1 MGSAFYRVHPV
12 RGQSAT
18 SGGLPAPATCGGCSR
33 LQASDGAPPD
43 HPRIWQVAVR
53 SCHPSRIAA
62 VPLLCAAIVAGV
74 RLAAT
79 MLPTTCCAFLRRPI
93 RRSNG
98 TARFRGSEQGAW
110 LRPIRRD
117 QALPAADAFRSHAPL
132 RTVRHDAARLASTSG
147 LKASV
152 SDPGRVLGACL
163 SNRKSPSRGE

>member
-1 MGSAFYRVHPV
+1 MILIRNHRLSRPGRKEIPRWVLPFTEYIRLPV
-12 RGQSAT
+12 SPP
-18 SGGLPAPATCGGCSR
+18 LPAASRHPPPAVGCSR

-43 HPRIWQVAVR
+43 HPRIWQVAIR
-53 SCHPSRIAA
+53 SCHPSRIVA

-98 TARFRGSEQGAW
+98 TPRFRGSEQGAW

-117 QALPAADAFRSHAPL
+117 QALPAADAFR
-132 RTVRHDAARLASTSG
+132 
-147 LKASV
+147 
-152 SDPGRVLGACL
+152 
-163 SNRKSPSRGE
+163 